1 MEIVGN
7 SEFKTISHECD
18 HLHVDFGFVLVVQV
32 TVGEDQLNIFHDFSI
47 GCVGA
52 RVQFRFDFR

>member
-7 SEFKTISHECD
+7 SQFDKRD

-52 RVQFRFDFR
+52 RIQFRFDFR